1 MKNLRIGLCGVGNVG
16 GEVLK
21 RLCDP
26 NDLISSQGGVSL
38 ELIEVGARKG
48 KLAISIDEVKVNS
61 DLIKVAQNPEIDVF
75 VELIGG
81 TDLAHKLVIEA
92 LNNGKHIVTA
102 NKALISIHGNE
113 IFSLAEEKGLQVG
126 FEASVAGGTPVIKAL
141 REGLVANEVNWFAGI
156 LNGTSNY
163 ILSDM
168 QLNGSEFSDALSK
181 AQELGLAESDPTLD
195 IDGTDAAQK
204 ASILAAL
211 AFKVPLDFKNVNF
224 SGIDEL
230 ELEDLKF
237 SEELG
242 YTIKHI
248 SYAEIINSK
257 VTVSAH
263 PTLVSNQSILSQ
275 VGKEMN
281 ALEINCKGIGSTV
294 YYGPG
299 AGPEPTAS
307 AVLADLV
314 DVSKGIL
321 AVPELSNSSNNYEK
335 EDNKS
340 FSRYYRL
347 LVKDEPGAIAKISSL
362 FAEHNLSIEALIQH
376 EEKHESKRDQ
386 NVSVVII
393 SGAVNDKEANNIK
406 DSLINLQEVDS
417 RLKEYRI
424 HSERS

>member
-48 KLAISIDEVKVNS
+48 KSAISIDEVKVNS

-281 ALEINCKGIGSTV
+281 ALESNCKGIGSTV

-321 AVPELSNSSNNYEK
+321 AVPELNNSSNNYEK

>member
-48 KLAISIDEVKVNS
+48 KSAISIDEVKVNS

-75 VELIGG
+75 IELIGG

-321 AVPELSNSSNNYEK
+321 AVPELNNSSNNYEK

>member
-376 EEKHESKRDQ
+376 EEKHELKRDQ

>member
-48 KLAISIDEVKVNS
+48 KSAISIDEVKVNS

-321 AVPELSNSSNNYEK
+321 AVPELNNSSNNYEK